1 VEGVWVT
8 RKKDSKKIAEAVMDD
23 FGDFPFDG
31 LDEKREMTPRD
42 HAPGL

>member
-1 VEGVWVT
+1 VEGAGVT
-8 RKKDSKKIAEAVMDD
+8 LKKDSKKIADAVTHN
-23 FGDFPFDG
+23 FGDFPFDD

>member
-1 VEGVWVT
+1 MEGAGVT
-8 RKKDSKKIAEAVMDD
+8 RKKDSKKIAEAVMSD
-23 FGDFPFDG
+23 FGDFPFDD